1 MTQRSK
7 TTTRSMTDGPIT
19 RQIILFSLPLMAGNA
34 FQMLY
39 NMVDS
44 VVLGQFVSK
53 QALAAVSSTTMI
65 VNLFVF
71 FFSGFATGATVLIGR
86 LFGARDMKNLHRAVE
101 TSMAMTFICC
111 GVFTLL
117 GLLLVRPMLAM
128 MQTPADVM
136 DDAATYLTIYM
147 AGISGLLIYN
157 IGSGI
162 LRAVGDSKRPL
173 IFLALTSVLNIVLD
187 LLFVLSFGMK
197 IEGVALAT
205 VISQF
210 VSALLTMTLLTET
223 TDIYRFVWKD
233 LALDRAYLRDII
245 RVGLPAA
252 AQSTVTAFSNAFV
265 QSYINHFGSDC
276 MAGWG
281 SYNKLDQFIMLPMQS
296 MAIAATT
303 FVSQNMGA
311 KKERRAHIGTWAS
324 IGMTFC
330 ITAVIAAVLVIF
342 AEPAVS
348 LFNRD
353 PEVIRFGALFMHTNT
368 FFLMA
373 NCVNHVLAG
382 SLRGRGDSVGPMAIM
397 LISFVGIRQVYL
409 FVLTRWIV
417 NEAKWVGFGYPIG
430 WMSCMVLELAY
441 YYLRVVRRQ
450 RPAAD

>member
-1 MTQRSK
+1 MAQRAQ
-7 TTTRSMTDGPIT
+7 TTARDMTDGPIA

-44 VVLGQFVSK
+44 IVLGQFVSK

-86 LFGARDMKNLHRAVE
+86 LFGAREMKALHRAVE
-101 TSMAMTFICC
+101 TAMAATFICC
-111 GVFTLL
+111 GIFTLL
-117 GLLLVRPMLAM
+117 GMLMVRPMLAM
-128 MQTPADVM
+128 MRTPPDVTE
-136 DDAATYLTIYM
+136 DAATYLTIYM

-173 IFLALTSVLNIVLD
+173 IFLAVTSVLNIGLD
-187 LLFVLSFGMK
+187 LLFVLAFKMK

-210 VSALLTMTLLTET
+210 VSAALVLTLLTRSA
-223 TDIYRFVWKD
+223 DIYRFTWRD
-233 LALDRAYLRDII
+233 LCLDRGHLKAIF

-265 QSYINHFGSDC
+265 QGYINFFGTDC
-276 MAGWG
+276 VAGWG

-296 MAIAATT
+296 MSIAATT

-311 KKERRAHIGTWAS
+311 QKERRAHTGTWLS
-324 IGMTFC
+324 VGMTLF
-330 ITAVIAAVLVIF
+330 ITYLIAAALYLF
-342 AEPAVS
+342 AAPAVT
-348 LFNRD
+348 LFNAD
-353 PEVIRFGALFMHTNT
+353 PGVVRYGAMFIHTNT
-368 FFLMA
+368 FFLLA

-382 SLRGRGDSVGPMAIM
+382 ALRGRGDSVGPMAIM
-397 LISFVGIRQVYL
+397 LASFVGIRQLYL
-409 FVLTRWIV
+409 WILTTRIA
-417 NEAKWVGFGYPIG
+417 NEAVWVGFGYPVG
-430 WMSCMVLELAY
+430 WLCCMALMLGY
-441 YYLRVVRRQ
+441 YFLRVVRPQ
-450 RPAAD
+450 RRTAG

>member
-1 MTQRSK
+1 MTQRAK
-7 TTTRSMTDGPIT
+7 TTARSMTEGPIA

-86 LFGARDMKNLHRAVE
+86 LFGARDMKELHRAVE

-111 GVFTLL
+111 GAFTLL
-117 GLLLVRPMLAM
+117 GVLLVRPMLM
-128 MQTPADVM
+128 LMQTPADVM
-136 DDAATYLTIYM
+136 NDAAAYLTIYM
-147 AGISGLLIYN
+147 AGISGLLVYN

-173 IFLALTSVLNIVLD
+173 YFLAITSVLNIVLD
-187 LLFVLSFGMK
+187 LLFVLAFRMK

-210 VSALLTMTLLTET
+210 VSAALILSLLTRTS
-223 TDIYRFVWKD
+223 DIYRFEWRD
-233 LALDRAYLRDII
+233 LTLDRRHLRDIL

-252 AQSTVTAFSNAFV
+252 AQSTVTAFSNIFV
-265 QSYINHFGSDC
+265 QSYINYFGSDC

-311 KKERRAHIGTWAS
+311 GQERRAHQGTWTS
-324 IGMTFC
+324 IAMTFF
-330 ITAVIAAVLVIF
+330 ITFVIAAVLVIF

-348 LFNRD
+348 LFNKD
-353 PEVIRFGALFMHTNT
+353 PEVVRYGALFMRTNT
-368 FFLMA
+368 LFLMA

-382 SLRGRGDSVGPMAIM
+382 ALRGRGDSVGPMAIM
-397 LISFVGIRQVYL
+397 LIAFVGIRQVYL
-409 FVLTRWIV
+409 FALTRWIV
-417 NEAKWVGFGYPIG
+417 NEAKWVGFGYPVG
-430 WMSCMVLELAY
+430 WMSCMVLEVSY
-441 YYLRVVRRQ
+441 YYFLRWGRKAKR
-450 RPAAD
+450 A